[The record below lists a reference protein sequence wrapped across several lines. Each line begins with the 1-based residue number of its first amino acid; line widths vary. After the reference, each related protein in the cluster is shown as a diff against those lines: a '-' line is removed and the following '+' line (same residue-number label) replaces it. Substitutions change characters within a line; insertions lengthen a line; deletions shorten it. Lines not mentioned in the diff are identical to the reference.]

1 LKKAIVFIIF
11 LIMTSGTLLAVPKS
25 KLEWQKADGISLYE
39 VQLRNKVSM
48 ETKTFKTSDDHVWV
62 ELLFGFYE
70 MKIIAYDDKGRLIS
84 QSDWIP
90 LSVMK
95 TYQPEI
101 NSMKMDKANRTTI
114 ELTGDN
120 YFDQT
125 TVSIAKESVPV
136 QLQIMKGEYPKK
148 VYLTASLE
156 KNSKY
161 SMSIS
166 NPGGYEAA
174 RILHVFN
181 DDYIMLF
188 RNEYEYKRYFSP
200 FFVEFSPAFQQL
212 KNSYWNDTFKSGV
225 SNFGL
230 FAGYHIVSWFGVT
243 AGLDYYLYSNRHTVE
258 NEITMLHHFLIP
270 NAGIFLC
277 FKHKDFIP
285 YIDASIGYSFSFLSL
300 TTNVS
305 DLTRDSSDLFYKYGG
320 GLKIFVWRQLY
331 VDPAFHYSEIRLKR
345 EILPSFNYSLGLGWY
360 F

>member
-1 LKKAIVFIIF
+1 
-11 LIMTSGTLLAVPKS
+11 MTGGALFAVPKS

-39 VQLRNKVSM
+39 VQLRNKVTM

-70 MKIIAYDDKGRLIS
+70 MKIIAYDAQGRMIS
-84 QSDWIP
+84 QSDWIS

-101 NSMKMDKANRTTI
+101 NSLKMDKANRTTI
-114 ELTGDN
+114 ELSGDN

-125 TVSIAKESVPV
+125 TVSITKESVPV

-148 VYLTASLE
+148 VYLTASLD
-156 KNSKY
+156 KNTKY
-161 SMSIS
+161 SMNVA
-166 NPGGYEAA
+166 NPGGYEES
-174 RILHVFN
+174 RVLHVFK

-188 RNEYEYKRYFSP
+188 RNDHEYKRYFSP

-212 KNSYWNDTFKSGV
+212 KNEYWNDTFKSGI
-225 SNFGL
+225 SNYNL
-230 FAGYHIVSWFGVT
+230 IAGYHIVSWFGVT
-243 AGLDYYLYSNRHTVE
+243 AGIDYDIYTNKHTVE
-258 NEITMLHHFLIP
+258 SEIDMIHHFLIP
-270 NAGIFLC
+270 NAGLFLC

-300 TTNVS
+300 ATSVEDITH
-305 DLTRDSSDLFYKYGG
+305 DSSDLYYKYGG

-331 VDPAFHYSEIRLKR
+331 VNPSFHYSEIHLKKQD
-345 EILPSFNYSLGLGWY
+345 LPTFNYSLGVGWY